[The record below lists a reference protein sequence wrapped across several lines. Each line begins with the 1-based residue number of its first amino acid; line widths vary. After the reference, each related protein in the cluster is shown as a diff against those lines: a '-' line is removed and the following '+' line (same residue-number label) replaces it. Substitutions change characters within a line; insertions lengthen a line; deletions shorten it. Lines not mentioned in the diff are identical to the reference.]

1 MKYLITTLLL
11 MSGLAFGSTVDISS
25 GLVGYFPINGNA
37 DDASGNGRN
46 AVVYNSANTLP
57 DTNRF
62 GVPSSAY
69 RFDLPANG
77 FDPVLWGTG
86 INLAGRS
93 LTIAFWTYG
102 QFTQSLDDYTGIG
115 VGTVQPGTNP
125 PLDPNP
131 AGKYLSIYASWE
143 RIRFSFYGN
152 NLDVSSGSL
161 LQDWNHLAFT
171 YDATS
176 GSRNIFLNSQ
186 NIASDIALYGF
197 AGTDLFTMQGR
208 NGTKIDDVRFY
219 DRALSSGEVN
229 AVYLVPEPSSL
240 SLLLAGGLVALAGR
254 RKA

>member
-115 VGTVQPGTNP
+115 VGNIQPGTNP
-125 PLDPNP
+125 PLDP
-131 AGKYLSIYASWE
+131 LS
-143 RIRFSFYGN
+143 
-152 NLDVSSGSL
+152 
-161 LQDWNHLAFT
+161 
-171 YDATS
+171 
-176 GSRNIFLNSQ
+176 
-186 NIASDIALYGF
+186 
-197 AGTDLFTMQGR
+197 
-208 NGTKIDDVRFY
+208 
-219 DRALSSGEVN
+219 
-229 AVYLVPEPSSL
+229 
-240 SLLLAGGLVALAGR
+240 
-254 RKA
+254 